1 MTITRRHAV
10 AAIASILALGSTTG
24 AQAQEKSITI
34 RFPFEYA
41 ADVAPGLANQ
51 AFKKLVEERSN
62 GRIKVQ
68 LYPNGS
74 LMKGLD
80 LLQGVV
86 RGDAEMTTLVSA
98 YWVGVSPRLSV
109 FDLPYAFPTHEA
121 FYKAMDD
128 AAFQKEVFAELEGKG
143 VKVLG
148 MLPYDYIVPGS
159 RKGPIIKPED
169 FKGLKLRAVG
179 KTNAAGLAAI
189 GATAVSINIT
199 EVATSIQQGVIDG
212 LNTPLDAFLSYR
224 FYETIKNVTYA
235 RYFFAFYP
243 WTVNGKFWDGL
254 SEADRKLISDAAAET
269 ISGHKARAREAADK
283 AKAELARKG
292 VKFHEQSPDEAAA
305 WAKGMAPLWEAS
317 EKQFGKPLL
326 DKIRAFG
333 GQRS

>member
-1 MTITRRHAV
+1 MMSITRRHAV
-10 AAIASILALGSTTG
+10 AAFASALALMTTG
-24 AQAQEKSITI
+24 AQAQDKQITI

-74 LMKGLD
+74 LLKGLD

-98 YWVGVSPRLSV
+98 YWVGVSPKLSV

-128 AAFQKEVFAELEGKG
+128 SAFQKDVFGELESKG
-143 VKVLG
+143 ITVLG
-148 MLPYDYIVPGS
+148 MLPYDYVVPGS
-159 RKGPIIKPED
+159 RKGPLIKAED
-169 FKGLKLRAVG
+169 LKALKLRAVG
-179 KTNAAGLAAI
+179 KTNAAALTAA

-199 EVATSIQQGVIDG
+199 EVSTAIQQGVIDG
-212 LNTPLDAFLSYR
+212 LNTPLDAFVSYR
-224 FYETIKNVTYA
+224 FFEPIKNVTYA

-243 WTVNGKFWDGL
+243 WTVNAKFWAGL
-254 SEADRKLISDAAAET
+254 SDADRSLLEKAAGEVLVGQRKIARDAADQAKATLISNGVKVHEQTAE
-269 ISGHKARAREAADK
+269 E
-283 AKAELARKG
+283 AKAWG
-292 VKFHEQSPDEAAA
+292 EAMGST
-305 WAKGMAPLWEAS
+305 WATAES
-317 EKQFGKPLL
+317 QFGKPLI
-326 DKIRAFG
+326 DRIRAFS
-333 GQRS
+333 R

>member
-1 MTITRRHAV
+1 MPITRRHA
-10 AAIASILALGSTTG
+10 IASIASTLTLGSAAA

-68 LYPNGS
+68 LFPNGS
-74 LMKGLD
+74 LLKGLD

-98 YWVGVSPRLSV
+98 YWVGVSPKLSV

-128 AAFQKEVFAELEGKG
+128 QAFQKEVFGELESKG

-148 MLPYDYIVPGS
+148 MLPYDYVVPGS
-159 RKGPIIKPED
+159 RQGPIVNPGD

-179 KTNAAGLAAI
+179 KTNAAALSAI
-189 GATAVSINIT
+189 GATAVAINIT

-212 LNTPLDAFLSYR
+212 LNTPLDAFVSYR
-224 FYETIKNVTYA
+224 FYEAIKNVTYA
-235 RYFFAFYP
+235 KYFFAFYP
-243 WTVNGKFWDGL
+243 WTVNSKFWAGL
-254 SEADRKLISDAAAET
+254 AEADRKLIAAAAAET
-269 ISGHKARAREAADK
+269 ISGHKVRAREAADQ
-283 AKAELARKG
+283 AKAELVQKG
-292 VKFHEQSPDEAAA
+292 VKVHEQTADEAKA
-305 WAKGMAPLWEAS
+305 WAKGMSPVWEAS
-317 EKQFGKPLL
+317 EKQFGKALI
-326 DKIRAFG
+326 DKMRTFG
-333 GQRS
+333 G